1 MITEESKNDKKA
13 KDLMAAIYKKQVAEF
28 ADDAY
33 IKNNGSLK
41 LGKDVS
47 HLIRSFFS
55 KKATQ

>member
-1 MITEESKNDKKA
+1 MITEESKNSKQA
-13 KDLMAAIYKKQVAEF
+13 KDLLREIQKKQVAEF

-47 HLIRSFFS
+47 QNPR
-55 KKATQ
+55 